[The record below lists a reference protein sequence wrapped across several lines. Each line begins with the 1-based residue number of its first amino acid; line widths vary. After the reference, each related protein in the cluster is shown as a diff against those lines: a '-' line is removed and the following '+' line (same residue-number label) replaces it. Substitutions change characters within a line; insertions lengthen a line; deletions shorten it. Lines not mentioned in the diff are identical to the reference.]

1 MNNDNLEMFYDK
13 ASGGVVFFPRQKSK
27 PATNGSKDNVI
38 DLSKNAKTEKQ
49 S

>member
-13 ASGGVVFFPRQKSK
+13 ASGGVVFLPRQKSK
-27 PATNGSKDNVI
+27 PAPNGGKDNVI
-38 DLSKNAKTEKQ
+38 DLSEIAKTEKQ